1 MGYFPKE
8 WLVFFYEN
16 NDFHRSHKFFK
27 KGFKHCGVMSYDPQK
42 EIWILVEYNFGH
54 LFVETLDEEEVDKI
68 FRMISQKN
76 GKIIQVP
83 VKYNLPRFPVIM
95 RSWIKEHSCVSYVQR
110 LLGMSKFWIFTP
122 YQLYCELKKKGFS
135 EIKL

>member
-1 MGYFPKE
+1 
-8 WLVFFYEN
+8 
-16 NDFHRSHKFFK
+16 
-27 KGFKHCGVMSYDPQK
+27 MSYDPQK

-54 LFVETLDEEEVDKI
+54 LFVETLDPEEVDKI

-76 GKIIQVP
+76 GKIVKVP
-83 VKYNLPRFPVIM
+83 VKHNLPRFPVIM
-95 RSWIKEHSCVSYVQR
+95 KSWIKEHSCVSYVQR
-110 LLGMSKFWIFTP
+110 LIGMSKFWIFTP